1 MTQRAA
7 GVDGGPEV
15 SQEFFSSLRSPG
27 LTPNIMG
34 HTIHRQMQKKAKHN
48 FLHRTSLPIFVRY
61 RKFAHRCQSTYPSVV
76 FDVIFSWH
84 QSCKKGGGKKI
95 FSPFLGSMKASE

>member
-7 GVDGGPEV
+7 GVDGGSEV

-34 HTIHRQMQKKAKHN
+34 HTYN
-48 FLHRTSLPIFVRY
+48 T
-61 RKFAHRCQSTYPSVV
+61 
-76 FDVIFSWH
+76 
-84 QSCKKGGGKKI
+84 
-95 FSPFLGSMKASE
+95 